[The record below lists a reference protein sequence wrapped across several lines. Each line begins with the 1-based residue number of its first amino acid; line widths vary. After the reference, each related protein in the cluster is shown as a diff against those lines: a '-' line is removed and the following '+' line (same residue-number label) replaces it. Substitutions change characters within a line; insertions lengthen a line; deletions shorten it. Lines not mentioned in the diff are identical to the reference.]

1 MLPERLVKTFEQS
14 IKNHWDRPAF
24 SDYQGDTF
32 TYAQVGW
39 RIAYLHD
46 VFRRSHVKQGD
57 KIALLGKNS
66 VNWTISYLAAV
77 TYGAVIV
84 PILPDFMPENVQ
96 HIVSHSDAVL
106 LFVAETLY
114 ENLEGN
120 EMPHLRG
127 VFSLSDFSLLYHPKK
142 HHLEQI
148 LQQAEAAYPPLNNPA
163 ITPENFAFPDISNDA
178 LASIV
183 YTSGT
188 SGFSKGVMLPH
199 NSLIANIIF
208 ARENMPLVAGDTIL
222 SFLPLAHCYG
232 CAFEFLFPFS
242 VGCHITLLSKT
253 PSPKVLLQA
262 FREIR
267 PRLILSVPLILEKI
281 YNRQVKP
288 VLNKPIMRLALKLPI
303 LRNVLLK
310 KICRKL
316 TDSFGGNFMEIVI
329 GGAGLNQEV
338 EKFFKRIKFRVTIG
352 YGMTE
357 CGPLISYAP
366 WNQHRSQSSGKT
378 INFLEATIDSED
390 PRQIAGDILLRGENI
405 MRGYYKDPEATRK
418 TFVRE
423 NWLNTGDIGTID
435 EDGFIYIKGRS
446 KNMILG
452 ASGQNIYPE
461 EIEALLN
468 NLPFVQESL
477 VLEKQGKLF
486 ALVFPDFEAADAKG
500 SKGADEAQLR
510 DKMEANRREL
520 NKRLP
525 SYCAISKIELYPKE
539 FEKTPTRKI
548 KRFLYTIPENMESTE
563 RES

>member
-1 MLPERLVKTFEQS
+1 MLPARLVNTFEQS
-14 IKNHWDRPAF
+14 IKTHWERPAF
-24 SDYQGDTF
+24 SDYQGATF

-46 VFRRSHVKQGD
+46 VFRRSHVKPGD

-66 VNWTISYLAAV
+66 VNWAMSYLAV
-77 TYGAVIV
+77 VSYGAVIV

-96 HIVSHSDAVL
+96 HIVNHSDAVL
-106 LFVAETLY
+106 LFVTDTLY
-114 ENLEGN
+114 ENLEGA
-120 EMPHLRG
+120 EMPHLHG
-127 VFSLSDFSLLYHPKK
+127 VFSLNDFSLLYHQKK
-142 HHLEQI
+142 QHFEQI
-148 LQQAEAAYPPLNNPA
+148 LQQAEAAFPPLNNPDLA
-163 ITPENFAFPDISNDA
+163 PEKFALPVIQNDA

-188 SGFSKGVMLPH
+188 TGFSKGVMLSH
-199 NSLIANIIF
+199 NSLMANVVF
-208 ARENMPLVAGDTIL
+208 AQQNMPLVAGDTIL

-262 FREIR
+262 FQEIR

-281 YNRQVKP
+281 YSRQVKP
-288 VLNKPIMRLALKLPI
+288 ALNKPIIKLALKLPI
-303 LRNVLLK
+303 IREMLLK

-316 TDSFGGNFMEIVI
+316 TNSFGGNFTEIVI
-329 GGAGLNQEV
+329 GGAALNQEV
-338 EKFFKRIKFRVTIG
+338 EQFFKLIKFRVTVG

-366 WNQHRSQSSGKT
+366 WNQHRPQSSGKT

-390 PRQIAGDILLRGENI
+390 PRQIAGDILVKGENV
-405 MRGYYKDPEATRK
+405 MLGYYKDPDATRN
-418 TFVRE
+418 TFARE
-423 NWLNTGDIGTID
+423 HWLNTGDIGTID
-435 EDGFIYIKGRS
+435 DDGFIYIKGRS
-446 KNMILG
+446 KNLILG

-477 VLEKQGKLF
+477 VIEKQGKLL
-486 ALVFPDFEAADAKG
+486 ALVFPDFDAADAKG
-500 SKGADEAQLR
+500 VSETQLR

-520 NKRLP
+520 NKQLP
-525 SYCAISKIELYPKE
+525 GYCAISKIELYPKE

-548 KRFLYTIPENMESTE
+548 KRFLYTIPENVS
-563 RES
+563 

>member
-1 MLPERLVKTFEQS
+1 MLSERLIHTLEQS
-14 IKNHWDRPAF
+14 IKEHWELPAF
-24 SDYQGDTF
+24 SDYQGETF

-39 RIAYLHD
+39 RIAYLHE

-57 KIALLGKNS
+57 KIALFGKNS
-66 VNWTISYLAAV
+66 ANWTISYLAAV

-84 PILPDFMPENVQ
+84 PILPDFIPENVQ
-96 HIVSHSDAVL
+96 HIVNHSDAIL

-114 ENLEGN
+114 ENLEGA
-120 EMPHLRG
+120 EMPHLHG
-127 VFSLSDFSLLYHPKK
+127 VFSLSDFSVLYHPKK
-142 HHLEQI
+142 QHFEQT
-148 LQQAEAAYPPLNNPA
+148 LRQAEAAFPPLNNPGLTPDKFALPA
-163 ITPENFAFPDISNDA
+163 IQNDA

-188 SGFSKGVMLPH
+188 TGFSKGVMLSH
-199 NSLIANIIF
+199 NSLIANVLF
-208 ARENMPLVAGDTIL
+208 AQQNMPLVAGDTIL

-242 VGCHITLLSKT
+242 VGCHITLLNKT

-288 VLNKPIMRLALKLPI
+288 ALNKPIIQFALKLPI
-303 LRNVLLK
+303 IRGILLR

-316 TDSFGGNFMEIVI
+316 TDSFGGNFTEIVI
-329 GGAGLNQEV
+329 GGAALNQEV
-338 EKFFKRIKFRVTIG
+338 EQFFKLIKFRVTVG

-366 WNQHRSQSSGKT
+366 WNQHRPQSSGKT

-390 PRQIAGDILLRGENI
+390 PRQIAGDILVKGENVMI
-405 MRGYYKDPEATRK
+405 GYYKDPDATRN

-423 NWLNTGDIGTID
+423 QWLNTGDIGTID

-486 ALVFPDFEAADAKG
+486 ALVFPDFDAADAKG
-500 SKGADEAQLR
+500 VSEAQLPDR
-510 DKMEANRREL
+510 MEANRREL

-525 SYCAISKIELYPKE
+525 AYCAVSKIELYPKE

-548 KRFLYTIPENMESTE
+548 KRFLYTIHENVS
-563 RES
+563 